1 MVIVKCLYCDADND
15 ARETAGYC
23 DNCGKKLPPASAFRS
38 PRKDYTEGTTDRPEE
53 LAPAR
58 RRTSEALFTA
68 AVLWLIFG
76 GLFLVLGPVFL
87 SKVPSLFV
95 PVVMLTTVLGLA
107 WYALLGWWAR
117 KLPRPAALIALSAFL
132 LGWLGHVIVDPST
145 ALLTMVYT
153 PVLGYL
159 IRAIL
164 VSSKDRV
171 T

>member
-1 MVIVKCLYCDADND
+1 MFIVKCLYCDTDND
-15 ARETAGYC
+15 ARQTAGYC
-23 DNCGKKLPPASAFRS
+23 DNCGKKLPPTAGFSGHR
-38 PRKDYTEGTTDRPEE
+38 DYTEGTTDRPET

-58 RRTSEALFTA
+58 RRVSEALLTA
-68 AVLWLIFG
+68 AVLWLICG

-87 SKVPSLFV
+87 SAVPSMFV
-95 PVVMLTTVLGLA
+95 PLVMLTTVLGLA

-117 KLPRPAALIALSAFL
+117 RQPRLAAIIALGAFL
-132 LGWLGHVIVDPST
+132 IGWLGHLIVHPST
-145 ALLTMVYT
+145 ALLTLVYT

-164 VSSKDRV
+164 VSSAVNRA